1 MSVKPTRNTPETLR
15 RPHRVP
21 FAPMDLGLSGT
32 RALITGGSRGLGKA
46 IARRLGAE
54 NVTCVIS
61 GRDAEVLD
69 AAAEELRA
77 AGGTVETVEADM
89 RDVTAIEDMVAR
101 AADLMGGLDIL
112 VNNAARSS
120 GSEPENFFGVSDDL
134 IIEDF
139 TVKFL
144 GYLRAARAAAPHMR
158 AAGWGRILNV
168 GGLAARQ
175 PGSIS
180 AGARNTAIVHLTAS
194 MAAELGRSGVN
205 VNAVHPGLTE
215 TESFRDK
222 ISKWASDFGM
232 DVGQLEG
239 RMTQQI
245 SIGRFVTA
253 DEVAAVVTF
262 LVSPLAVAVNG
273 EVIAV
278 GGGSTQAVYY

>member
-1 MSVKPTRNTPETLR
+1 
-15 RPHRVP
+15 
-21 FAPMDLGLSGT
+21 MDLGLSGK

-61 GRDAEVLD
+61 GRDADVLT
-69 AAAEELRA
+69 AAAAELRA

-89 RDVTAIEDMVAR
+89 NDVTAIEDMVAR

-158 AAGWGRILNV
+158 SAGWGRILNV

-222 ISKWASDFGM
+222 ISNWASDFGI

>member
-1 MSVKPTRNTPETLR
+1 
-15 RPHRVP
+15 
-21 FAPMDLGLSGT
+21 
-32 RALITGGSRGLGKA
+32 
-46 IARRLGAE
+46 
-54 NVTCVIS
+54 
-61 GRDAEVLD
+61 
-69 AAAEELRA
+69 
-77 AGGTVETVEADM
+77 M
-89 RDVTAIEDMVAR
+89 R
-101 AADLMGGLDIL
+101 
-112 VNNAARSS
+112 S
-120 GSEPENFFGVSDDL
+120 
-134 IIEDF
+134 
-139 TVKFL
+139 
-144 GYLRAARAAAPHMR
+144 
-158 AAGWGRILNV
+158 AGWGRILNV

-222 ISKWASDFGM
+222 ISNWASDFGM